1 MMDENDESESIN
13 GEVHSLKSPVVY
25 SIFGRSSNLTF
36 RIFQV
41 GKKVF
46 YFSLLYSIASTSIAR
61 CVSSIVTLKMVKGKS
76 GLYLEAW
83 KFGVYISIPI
93 IASVYYSN
101 PDNQRY
107 WADYWQF
114 IKYPENPNTNVK
126 EKIQELIDEKE
137 GQREQRM
144 AYQEQ
149 LRQLEKAANR
159 SASFQEEPEKKASP
173 SLWKRGGRWV
183 IGLSKQESE

>member
-1 MMDENDESESIN
+1 
-13 GEVHSLKSPVVY
+13 
-25 SIFGRSSNLTF
+25 
-36 RIFQV
+36 
-41 GKKVF
+41 
-46 YFSLLYSIASTSIAR
+46 
-61 CVSSIVTLKMVKGKS
+61 MVKGKP

-144 AYQEQ
+144 AYQQQ
-149 LRQLEKAANR
+149 LHQLEQAANR
-159 SASFQEEPEKKASP
+159 SAKFQEEPETKASP
-173 SLWKRGGRWV
+173 SFWKRAGRWV
-183 IGLSKQESE
+183 GLSKQESD

>member
-1 MMDENDESESIN
+1 
-13 GEVHSLKSPVVY
+13 
-25 SIFGRSSNLTF
+25 
-36 RIFQV
+36 
-41 GKKVF
+41 
-46 YFSLLYSIASTSIAR
+46 
-61 CVSSIVTLKMVKGKS
+61 MVKGKP

-126 EKIQELIDEKE
+126 EKIQELIDEKKDNGSSE
-137 GQREQRM
+137 WHISNSFISWNKLPIDRRSSKKNLKRRLLHHFGSVRVDGLGSRSKNRTEIYLGNSYLCLLLSQ
-144 AYQEQ
+144 YQLKITDFIIKTAHKNEI
-149 LRQLEKAANR
+149 RFIFFR
-159 SASFQEEPEKKASP
+159 RP
-173 SLWKRGGRWV
+173 GH
-183 IGLSKQESE
+183 